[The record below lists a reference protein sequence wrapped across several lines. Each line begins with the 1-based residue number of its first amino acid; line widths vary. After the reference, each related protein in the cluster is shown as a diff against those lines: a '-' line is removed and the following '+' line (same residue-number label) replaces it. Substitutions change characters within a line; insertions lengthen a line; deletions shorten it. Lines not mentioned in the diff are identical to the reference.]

1 MICGN
6 EVFTVGGV
14 MVACLDKQAKLTEA
28 FFTALAER
36 QPAMAFFRDD
46 TFVDDSARTNLE
58 QIFKQFSKDTKIK
71 VL

>member
-1 MICGN
+1 M
-6 EVFTVGGV
+6 VGGV
-14 MVACLDKQAKLTEA
+14 MVACLDKQATLTEA